1 MDEKRHFG
9 AARGPYDFARYS
21 YDSGK
26 KELDA
31 LGERRKELES
41 TLNINAMR
49 MLGTAEEQV

>member
-1 MDEKRHFG
+1 VDEKRHFG